1 MNIVILGSGRG
12 TNAHAILDASK
23 KGKLGK
29 ATVKAVLSDISDAPI
44 LKIAESF
51 SVPTKLMGLSTNNS
65 KISSDDAKQLIE
77 IISEFNATIV
87 VLAGF
92 MKILPINFIEF
103 FQGRIVNIHPSLLPS
118 FKGLH
123 AIKRAYERGVKISGC
138 TVHWV
143 SEGIDEGKII
153 AQSPV
158 RILDTDTLES
168 FTQKI
173 HAAEHYLLPTV
184 IAELSNSNEFSP

>member
-1 MNIVILGSGRG
+1 MNIVILGSGKG
-12 TNAHAILDASK
+12 TNANAILDAWK

-29 ATVKAVLSDISDAPI
+29 AKVKAVLSDISNAPI
-44 LKIAESF
+44 IKIAESF

-65 KISSDDAKQLIE
+65 KISSYDAKQLIE
-77 IISEFNATIV
+77 MINEFNATIV

>member
-1 MNIVILGSGRG
+1 MNIVILGSGKG
-12 TNAHAILDASK
+12 TNAHAILYASK

-29 ATVKAVLSDISDAPI
+29 AKVKAVLSDISDAPI

-77 IISEFNATIV
+77 MINEFNATIV

-158 RILDTDTLES
+158 RIFETDTLES

-184 IAELSNSNEFSP
+184 IAELSNSNEYRQ

>member
-1 MNIVILGSGRG
+1 MNIVILGSGKG
-12 TNAHAILDASK
+12 TNAHAILDAWK

-29 ATVKAVLSDISDAPI
+29 AKVKAVLSDISNAPI
-44 LKIAESF
+44 IKIAESF

-65 KISSDDAKQLIE
+65 KISSYDAKQLIE
-77 IISEFNATIV
+77 MINEFNATII

-92 MKILPINFIEF
+92 MKIMPINFIEF

-158 RILDTDTLES
+158 RIFESDTLES

-184 IAELSNSNEFSP
+184 IAELSNSNESRP

>member
-1 MNIVILGSGRG
+1 MNIVILGSGKG

-29 ATVKAVLSDISDAPI
+29 AKVKAVLSDISDAPI

-77 IISEFNATIV
+77 MINEFNATIV

-184 IAELSNSNEFSP
+184 IAELSNSNEFRP

>member
-1 MNIVILGSGRG
+1 MNIVILGSGKG
-12 TNAHAILDASK
+12 TNAHAILDAWK

-29 ATVKAVLSDISDAPI
+29 AKVKAVLSDISNAPI
-44 LKIAESF
+44 IKIAESF

-65 KISSDDAKQLIE
+65 KISSYDANQLIE
-77 IISEFNATIV
+77 MINEFNATII

-158 RILDTDTLES
+158 RIFETDTLES

-184 IAELSNSNEFSP
+184 IAELSNSNEYRQ

>member
-1 MNIVILGSGRG
+1 MNIVILGSGKG
-12 TNAHAILDASK
+12 TNAHAILDAWK

-29 ATVKAVLSDISDAPI
+29 AKVKAVLSDISNAPI
-44 LKIAESF
+44 IKIAESF

-65 KISSDDAKQLIE
+65 KISSYDAKQLIE
-77 IISEFNATIV
+77 MINEFNATIV

-123 AIKRAYERGVKISGC
+123 AIKRGFVRGVKFSGC
-138 TVHWV
+138 TVHEV
-143 SEGIDEGKII
+143 NSKLDSGKII
-153 AQSPV
+153 LQEKV
-158 RILDTDTLES
+158 
-168 FTQKI
+168 KI
-173 HAAEHYLLPTV
+173 SSKETPKSLAKKNTEG
-184 IAELSNSNEFSP
+184 

>member
-1 MNIVILGSGRG
+1 MNIVILGSGKG

-29 ATVKAVLSDISDAPI
+29 ASVKAVLSDISDAPI

>member
-1 MNIVILGSGRG
+1 MNVVILGSGKG
-12 TNAHAILDASK
+12 TNAHAILDAWK

-29 ATVKAVLSDISDAPI
+29 AKVKAVLSEISNAPI
-44 LKIAESF
+44 IKIAESF
-51 SVPTKLMGLSTNNS
+51 SVPTKLMDLSTSNS
-65 KISSDDAKQLIE
+65 TISSNDAKQLIE
-77 IISEFNATIV
+77 MINEFNATII

-158 RILDTDTLES
+158 RIFESDTLES

-184 IAELSNSNEFSP
+184 IAELSNSNEYRP

>member
-1 MNIVILGSGRG
+1 MNIVILGSGKG
-12 TNAHAILDASK
+12 TNAHAILDAWK

-29 ATVKAVLSDISDAPI
+29 AKVKAVLSDISNAPI
-44 LKIAESF
+44 IKIAESF

-77 IISEFNATIV
+77 MISEFNATIV

-158 RILDTDTLES
+158 RIFETDTLES

-184 IAELSNSNEFSP
+184 IAELSNSNEYRP

>member
-1 MNIVILGSGRG
+1 MNIVILGSGKG

-29 ATVKAVLSDISDAPI
+29 AKVKAVLSDISDAPI

-77 IISEFNATIV
+77 MISEFNATIV

-138 TVHWV
+138 TIHWV

-158 RILDTDTLES
+158 RILETDTLES

-184 IAELSNSNEFSP
+184 IAELSNSNEFRP

>member
-1 MNIVILGSGRG
+1 MNIVILGSGKG

-23 KGKLGK
+23 KEKLGK

-77 IISEFNATIV
+77 MISEFNATIV

-184 IAELSNSNEFSP
+184 IAELSNSNEFRP

>member
-1 MNIVILGSGRG
+1 MNIVILGSGKG
-12 TNAHAILDASK
+12 TNAHAILDAWK

-29 ATVKAVLSDISDAPI
+29 AKVKAVLSDISNAPI
-44 LKIAESF
+44 IKIAESF
-51 SVPTKLMGLSTNNS
+51 SVPTKLMDLSTSNS
-65 KISSDDAKQLIE
+65 TISSNDAKQLIE
-77 IISEFNATIV
+77 MINEFNATII

-158 RILDTDTLES
+158 RIFETDTLES

-184 IAELSNSNEFSP
+184 IAELSNSNEYRQ

>member
-1 MNIVILGSGRG
+1 MNIVILGSGKG
-12 TNAHAILDASK
+12 TNAHAILDAWK

-29 ATVKAVLSDISDAPI
+29 AKVKAVLSDISNAPI
-44 LKIAESF
+44 IKIAESF

-65 KISSDDAKQLIE
+65 KISSYDAKQLIE
-77 IISEFNATIV
+77 MINEFNVTIV

>member
-1 MNIVILGSGRG
+1 MNIVILGSGKG
-12 TNAHAILDASK
+12 TNAHAILDAWK

-29 ATVKAVLSDISDAPI
+29 AKVKAVLSDISNAPI
-44 LKIAESF
+44 IKIAESF

-65 KISSDDAKQLIE
+65 KISSYDANQLIE
-77 IISEFNATIV
+77 MINEFNATIV

-158 RILDTDTLES
+158 RIFETDTLES

-184 IAELSNSNEFSP
+184 IAELSNSNEYRQ

>member
-1 MNIVILGSGRG
+1 MNVVILGSGKG
-12 TNAHAILDASK
+12 TNAHAILDAWK

-29 ATVKAVLSDISDAPI
+29 AKVKAVLSDISNAPI
-44 LKIAESF
+44 IKIAESF
-51 SVPTKLMGLSTNNS
+51 SVPTKLMDLSTSNS
-65 KISSDDAKQLIE
+65 TISSNDAKQLIE
-77 IISEFNATIV
+77 MINEFNATII

-138 TVHWV
+138 TVHWL

-158 RILDTDTLES
+158 RIFESDTLES

-184 IAELSNSNEFSP
+184 IAELSNSNEYRP